1 MEERED
7 MERRESTDRRSA
19 RPDESMAVGGWLM
32 ERRDD
37 TMWSSA
43 SMSPSCSCGTSAT
56 TCCTGKQRVSERE
69 REAAWR
75 ECRLGFSH
83 SPVKRVVGIETRRS
97 PKHDSLAWRKRETQL
112 EREGERGGVPAAA
125 GWLCWEGSQP
135 VSPAASRWAPRHPA

>member
-56 TCCTGKQRVSERE
+56 TCCTGNNV
-69 REAAWR
+69 
-75 ECRLGFSH
+75 
-83 SPVKRVVGIETRRS
+83 
-97 PKHDSLAWRKRETQL
+97 
-112 EREGERGGVPAAA
+112 
-125 GWLCWEGSQP
+125 
-135 VSPAASRWAPRHPA
+135 